1 MRPAY
6 FFRLLTQVVLPCSV
20 MLLMSVWHRD
30 VAAQPGIRLPIPVF
44 MQEMVD
50 AKGQAPK
57 MMRMENFLDFAA
69 ISENLQLQPVFY
81 PWRRAISKAANGE
94 GLIFGMARNK
104 QNEKNFHFSLPVHSR
119 YIFLVTRAD
128 AQFPFHDW
136 NDLKG
141 KSVGVPRGAQFN
153 EAFEA
158 HQDKLFRLEQD
169 SPEPLSR
176 IYKLLFKRMDAAVF
190 ASPVKNPKMLEN
202 RLQTLREENKA
213 GLPQIDDV
221 ELAVLPNP
229 LMTENL
235 HFAIRSDK
243 DDGVIEQLNVA
254 ILRARKAGILEDIR

>member
-1 MRPAY
+1 
-6 FFRLLTQVVLPCSV
+6 
-20 MLLMSVWHRD
+20 MLILSAWHRD
-30 VAAQPGIRLPIPVF
+30 VAAQAATRPPIPVF
-44 MQEMVD
+44 MQEMMH
-50 AKGQAPK
+50 AKGQIAK
-57 MMRMENFLDFAA
+57 MTRIENFLDFVA

-81 PWRRAISKAANGE
+81 PWRRAINKAENGE
-94 GLIFGMARNK
+94 GLIFGIARNK

-128 AQFPFHDW
+128 MQFPFHDW

-141 KSVGVPRGAQFN
+141 KSIGVPRGAQFN

-202 RLQTLREENKA
+202 RLQILREENKA

-229 LMTENL
+229 IMTVNL

-243 DDGVIEQLNVA
+243 DDGVIEQLNNA